1 MKKTKEIVIFGKG
14 LYAEIIHQY
23 FTDDSEY
30 KIVAFTLDDDYIE
43 ENTYLN
49 LPIVPFSKIKDLY
62 PPERYYMH
70 IGLSYTDLNHL
81 RESRYYKAKELGY
94 ILPTYISSKATVL
107 TKYPIGDNCFVF
119 ENNTIQP
126 FVKIGNNIILW
137 SGNHIGHH
145 SIIEDHNFISSHV
158 VISGQCNIKS
168 NCFIGVN
175 STIAHGV
182 TIEKENLIGA
192 GSYIP
197 KNTDP
202 KSVYVPSKSIKLNKT
217 SDQFKL

>member
-1 MKKTKEIVIFGKG
+1 MKKNIIIFGKG
-14 LYAEIIHQY
+14 LYAEIVHQY

-30 KIVAFTLDDDYIE
+30 DVVAFTLDDSFIE
-43 ENTYLN
+43 EDTYLG
-49 LPIVPFSKIKDLY
+49 LPMVPFSKVQDIY
-62 PPERYYMH
+62 PPKDYFMH
-70 IGLSYTDLNHL
+70 IGISYTYLNHL
-81 RESRYYKAKELGY
+81 RKERYYQAKEKGY
-94 ILPTYISSKATVL
+94 TLASYISSKATVL
-107 TKYPIGDNCFVF
+107 TKYPIGDNCFIF

-126 FVKIGNNIILW
+126 FVKIGNNIIIW

-145 SIIEDHNFISSHV
+145 GEIQDHNFISSHV
-158 VISGQCNIKS
+158 VISGQCLIKS

-182 TIEKENLIGA
+182 TIETENLIGA

-202 KSVYVPSKSIKLNKT
+202 KSVYVPPKSIKLDKT
-217 SDQFKL
+217 SDQFSL

>member
-1 MKKTKEIVIFGKG
+1 MKKKIIIFGQG
-14 LYAEIIHQY
+14 LYAEIVNQY
-23 FTDDSEY
+23 LTDDSEY
-30 KIVAFTLDDDYIE
+30 EVVAFTLDDECINED
-43 ENTYLN
+43 TYLG
-49 LPIVPFSKIKDLY
+49 LPMIPFSNIEKTY
-62 PPERYYMH
+62 PPENHFMH
-70 IGLSYTDLNHL
+70 IGLSYTNLNHL
-81 RESRYYKAKELGY
+81 REDRYHDAKSKGY
-94 ILPTYISSKATVL
+94 ILPTYISSKSTVL

-126 FVKIGNNIILW
+126 FVKIGNNVILW

-145 SIIEDHNFISSHV
+145 GEIKSHNFISSHV
-158 VISGQCNIKS
+158 VVSGQCTIES

-192 GSYIP
+192 GTYIS
-197 KNTDP
+197 KNTEP
-202 KSVYVPSKSIKLNKT
+202 KAVYVPPRSVKLDKT